1 MSALDELR
9 AFTIADL
16 KACPPGT
23 GVRVAVVDTGIDAAL
38 LGDHAADR
46 SYAVATSGLMS
57 TVERVA
63 PGDVGHHGTSVAS
76 IIQRLAPEAELTSV
90 RLVDALG
97 RGSASALRTALEFCV
112 REGFDVVNLSLG
124 TRRRDLL
131 LDVYDL
137 VDRAAVDGV
146 VLVAATDNAGTP
158 DYPAACAA
166 LLGVDRASSD
176 DPYFLGFRGGHRVAF
191 LARGVDVEVWAK
203 GGKSARVSGSS
214 FACPHVAA
222 FAARLKSAR
231 QGLHPF
237 EVKTALSAAA
247 THA

>member
-1 MSALDELR
+1 MSALDDLR

-23 GVRVAVVDTGIDAAL
+23 GVRVAVVDTGVDAVL
-38 LGDHAADR
+38 LGEGAGDR

-57 TVERVA
+57 AVERA
-63 PGDVGHHGTSVAS
+63 PAGDVGHHGTAVAS
-76 IIQRLAPEAELTSV
+76 IIRSLAPDVELTSV
-90 RLVDALG
+90 RLVDELG
-97 RGSASALRTALEFCV
+97 RGSASALRTALDFCV

-137 VDRAAVDGV
+137 VDRAAVEGV

-166 LLGVDRASSD
+166 LLGVDRATTD
-176 DPYFLGFRGGHRVAF
+176 DPYYLGFRGGHRVSF
-191 LARGVDVEVWAK
+191 VARGVDVEVWAK
-203 GGKSARVSGSS
+203 GGKVAKVSGSS

-222 FAARLKSAR
+222 FAARLKAAR
-231 QGLHPF
+231 RGLHPF

-247 THA
+247 TRS

>member
-1 MSALDELR
+1 MSALDDLR
-9 AFTIADL
+9 AFTIGDL

-23 GVRVAVVDTGIDAAL
+23 GARVAVVDTGVDEAVLGPGAAE
-38 LGDHAADR
+38 R
-46 SYAVATSGLMS
+46 SFAVATTGLLS
-57 TVERVA
+57 TVERA
-63 PGDVGHHGTSVAS
+63 PPGDAGHHGSAVAS
-76 IIQRLAPEAELTSV
+76 IVRDLAPEAELHSV
-90 RLVDALG
+90 RLVDGLG

-112 REGFDVVNLSLG
+112 REGYDVVNLSLG
-124 TRRRDLL
+124 TRRRELL

-166 LLGVDRASSD
+166 LLGVDRASTD
-176 DPYFLGFRGGHRVAF
+176 DPYFLGFRGGHRVSF
-191 LARGVDVEVWAK
+191 LARGVDVDVWAH
-203 GGKSARVSGSS
+203 GGGRARVSGSS
-214 FACPHVAA
+214 YACPHVAA

-231 QGLHPF
+231 RGLHPF

-247 THA
+247 TRA

>member
-1 MSALDELR
+1 MSALDDLR
-9 AFTIADL
+9 GFTVADL

-23 GVRVAVVDTGIDAAL
+23 GARVAIVDTGVDEEVLGEGAA
-38 LGDHAADR
+38 AR
-46 SYAVATSGLMS
+46 SFAVAATGLLS

-63 PGDVGHHGTSVAS
+63 PGDVGHHGSSVAS
-76 IIQRLAPEAELTSV
+76 IVRALAPEAELHSV

-97 RGSASALRTALEFCV
+97 RGSAAALRTALEFCV
-112 REGFDVVNLSLG
+112 REGYDVVNLSLG
-124 TRRRDLL
+124 TRRRELL

-166 LLGVDRASSD
+166 LLGVDRASAD
-176 DPYFLGFRGGHRVAF
+176 DPFYLGFRGGHRVSF
-191 LARGVDVEVWAK
+191 LARGVDVEVWAR
-203 GGKSARVSGSS
+203 GGGRARVSGSS

-222 FAARLKSAR
+222 FAARLKAAR
-231 QGLHPF
+231 RGLHPF

-247 THA
+247 TRA